1 MSPQS
6 TNISPEDAAATV
18 LLHVNFL
25 GFYAIIP
32 AALIFI
38 LNMRIITRYVIRTSF
53 SYDKTCSRQSVL
65 IFCRYSADI
74 QQTFWWFLDASLH
87 LYMRVC
93 PSICPCVRMSFR
105 PLTSRKNRRKQP
117 LRTHLIARSG
127 LFFFFNI
134 TQLTS
139 AAKRNR
145 SKVDSSNRNSQAAE
159 RHPKSDYNISGENT
173 LEAFH
178 TRHDLK
184 RAKC

>member
-1 MSPQS
+1 MQSP
-6 TNISPEDAAATV
+6 ISVD
-18 LLHVNFL
+18 
-25 GFYAIIP
+25 
-32 AALIFI
+32 I
-38 LNMRIITRYVIRTSF
+38 L
-53 SYDKTCSRQSVL
+53 Q

-74 QQTFWWFLDASLH
+74 LMVFRCVLASLYEGLSVHMSVCPYVLPSVNIKEKSAKTASKDAS
-87 LYMRVC
+87 YC
-93 PSICPCVRMSFR
+93 P
-105 PLTSRKNRRKQP
+105 L
-117 LRTHLIARSG
+117 G
-127 LFFFFNI
+127 LVFFNI